1 MCLLLYS
8 AICAVIG
15 YIPFARVSDFFAAA
29 KPLGSNTSSAG
40 DLPHVVSWEDS
51 QFSASVQLSPAAGK
65 RVKGGTGSANSLA
78 SAFGLGD
85 AGGVNAVGQAPGLAA
100 LSVGQREQATATR
113 LASPPAHGRVRPPVQ
128 SVPPSQT
135 PQPQIRAVSAILVV
149 PTRLTLVVTR
159 QAKARLQP
167 VNPIALLHPT

>member
-1 MCLLLYS
+1 M
-8 AICAVIG
+8 
-15 YIPFARVSDFFAAA
+15 SDFFAAA